1 MPIIMELNKNN
12 SEKVCYDIPQY
23 PVYIRRGLLSQYL
36 NYSAPNHWHDD
47 IELIAVLSGEIEYNV
62 NGELLK
68 LKKGQ
73 GLLVNAGQMHFG
85 FSQQKK
91 ECDFI
96 CILLHPILLCP
107 LPSFERDFMNP
118 VLHNPGLPYLLLK
131 PEILWEKEIYDKILY
146 LYDIRKEKT
155 APLKTLA
162 SFARIWELLCE
173 NISAD
178 QNPAEKSI
186 QKNRDLSIVKD
197 MARFIQ
203 ENYMEKISLADIAA
217 AGAVGQSKCCK
228 LFARFFFQS
237 PTMYLTQQRLTKS
250 MELLLNTDLPIIE
263 IALSV
268 GFGSASYYTETFR
281 KWMGKTPSEFRKGNF
296 SQV

>member
-1 MPIIMELNKNN
+1 MPIIMELNENY
-12 SEKVCYDIPQY
+12 SEKICYDIPQY
-23 PVYIRRGLLSQYL
+23 PAYIRRGLLSQYP

-47 IELIAVLSGEIEYNV
+47 IELIAVLSGEMEYSV
-62 NGELLK
+62 NGELLE

-85 FSQQKK
+85 FSQEKK

-96 CILLHPILLCP
+96 CVLLHPILLCP
-107 LPSFERDFMNP
+107 LPSFERDFVNP
-118 VLHNPGLPYLLLK
+118 VIQNKGLPYLLLK
-131 PEILWEKEIYDKILY
+131 PETSWEKEIYDKILY

-155 APLKTLA
+155 APLKILGG
-162 SFARIWELLCE
+162 FARIWELLCE

-178 QNPAEKSI
+178 KSPAGKNI
-186 QKNRDLSIVKD
+186 QENRDLSIVKD

-203 ENYMEKISLADIAA
+203 ENYMEKISLADIAS

-237 PTMYLTQQRLTKS
+237 PTMYLTQHRLTKS
-250 MELLLNTDLPIIE
+250 IELLLNTDLPIIE

-281 KWMGKTPSEFRKGNF
+281 KWMGKTPSQFRKEKF

>member
-1 MPIIMELNKNN
+1 MI
-12 SEKVCYDIPQY
+12 
-23 PVYIRRGLLSQYL
+23 
-36 NYSAPNHWHDD
+36 SA
-47 IELIAVLSGEIEYNV
+47 
-62 NGELLK
+62 
-68 LKKGQ
+68 KK
-73 GLLVNAGQMHFG
+73 
-85 FSQQKK
+85 
-91 ECDFI
+91 
-96 CILLHPILLCP
+96 
-107 LPSFERDFMNP
+107 
-118 VLHNPGLPYLLLK
+118 
-131 PEILWEKEIYDKILY
+131 
-146 LYDIRKEKT
+146 KT

-237 PTMYLTQQRLTKS
+237 PTMYLTQHRLTKS

>member
-107 LPSFERDFMNP
+107 LPSFERDFVNP
-118 VLHNPGLPYLLLK
+118 LLHNPGLPYLLLK
-131 PEILWEKEIYDKILY
+131 PEIPWEKDIYDKILY
-146 LYDIRKEKT
+146 LYDIRQEKT
-155 APLKTLA
+155 APLKILA
-162 SFARIWELLCE
+162 GFARIWELLCE
-173 NISAD
+173 NISTD
-178 QNPAEKSI
+178 KNPTGKNI
-186 QKNRDLSIVKD
+186 QENRDLSIAKD

-237 PTMYLTQQRLTKS
+237 PTMYLTQHRLSKS

-281 KWMGKTPSEFRKGNF
+281 KWMGKTPSEFRKSKNP
-296 SQV
+296 QV